1 MMDQDDL
8 QMYSIKASFSFV
20 PISRREWD
28 QFYTEDK
35 IMQHYR

>member
-20 PISRREWD
+20 PISRHEWD